1 MTPCKSLTLYTE
13 WVSVRAVKIISFA
26 SSGKYREIQMKHAL
40 LTACLALWSVV
51 LNTAFADTQDELTR
65 AVVGYEVALPK
76 VEAYEA
82 ALADLVQW
90 AQAHPD
96 DTKLFRDKN
105 TRTTSLDAAAKRLES
120 VPGIKNILD
129 KHQITGKDMSL
140 MPMALLSSRA
150 VVMAEKR
157 GMTMPPGQSNAA
169 SVAMVR
175 ANDAKVDKLLERI
188 MAHLRTLRGSEKENH
203 VNP

>member
-1 MTPCKSLTLYTE
+1 
-13 WVSVRAVKIISFA
+13 
-26 SSGKYREIQMKHAL
+26 MKHAL

-65 AVVGYEVALPK
+65 AVVGYEVTLPK
-76 VEAYEA
+76 VEAYESS
-82 ALADLVQW
+82 LADLVQW
-90 AQAHPD
+90 AQAHPND
-96 DTKLFRDKN
+96 AKPFRDKN
-105 TRTTSLDAAAKRLES
+105 ARTSSLDEAAKRLES
-120 VPGIKNILD
+120 VPGIKSILD

-140 MPMALLSSRA
+140 MTMALLSSRA
-150 VVMAEKR
+150 VLMAEKR
-157 GMTMPPGQSNAA
+157 GITMPPGHFNPA

-188 MAHLRTLRGSEKENH
+188 MAHLRALRGSEKENY